1 MNDCGCRIVLI
12 IMLSQHIHAVMALC
26 YLSPVTQY
34 LAIQQAKHVKK
45 RCKQLLVDASAVS
58 SRLELGREEL
68 YIQL

>member
-1 MNDCGCRIVLI
+1 MAGRIVLI

-26 YLSPVTQY
+26 YRSPVTQY

-58 SRLELGREEL
+58 SRLELGRDEL